1 MGESCPL
8 QIRLGETGSLT
19 LVTIEPDNPAVDRHV
34 EPHELQREAIA
45 TLREMRSAGE
55 ARALAVLAP
64 GLGKTLLSAFDVES
78 FESEIGR
85 RARVLYLAHRAP
97 ILDHAERSF
106 RCVFGDDRSYG
117 QHVADRRDLDC
128 DLLFASFQSFPV
140 EAVRPDRF
148 DYVAVDEAHHTPAP
162 TYHRLISWLRPT
174 FRLGLTATPFRGDG
188 QDVLYE
194 YGDNVAISV
203 PIERALAQGWLTP
216 IDYRVYTDI
225 DDPDSLRGLLRGGA
239 RQRRAVAHRTDDEIV
254 ATILREAATIA
265 GRRSILVF
273 CADLEQMHR
282 FAKLFD
288 NAATVSGED
297 GRAAQ
302 LATID
307 QFAAGD
313 VEVLLSRDVLN
324 EGLDV
329 PDASTI
335 VFLRNT
341 ESPVV
346 FLQQLGRGLREAPG
360 KDRVVVLDFVA
371 NLERIE
377 FLYGFHSRLE
387 TAQRAETRH
396 GRVSAPRSSLRLDA
410 TAKDVIKEIVRKK
423 IESSYLVDLDGLA
436 GSFDYRVSTATLRRM
451 VVDGQLEPDVIAP
464 GTEDLLFD
472 TATVRQLHRRAQ
484 TPRYIKGLIRDR
496 EFAAAIRQP
505 VTWVR
510 RMQERGS
517 LPAAW
522 IHRYPNGA
530 VGLFF
535 TQEDVDRH
543 RQI

>member
-1 MGESCPL
+1 
-8 QIRLGETGSLT
+8 
-19 LVTIEPDNPAVDRHV
+19 VTAEHDV
-34 EPHELQREAIA
+34 EPHDLQRQA
-45 TLREMRSAGE
+45 TAALREMRSAGE

-64 GLGKTLLSAFDVES
+64 GLGKTLLAAFDIEG
-78 FESEIGR
+78 FESELGR
-85 RARVLYLAHRAP
+85 RCRVLYLAHRAP

-106 RCVFGDDRSYG
+106 RRVFGGDRSYG
-117 QHVADRRDLDC
+117 QHVADRRDLDS
-128 DLLFASFQSFPV
+128 DMLFASFQSFPV
-140 EAVRPDRF
+140 GAVRPDHF
-148 DYVAVDEAHHTPAP
+148 DYVVVDEAHHTPAP
-162 TYHRLISWLRPT
+162 TYNQLISVLRPT

-194 YGDNVAISV
+194 YGDNVAILM

-239 RQRRAVAHRTDDEIV
+239 GRRQSVAPRTDDEIV

-273 CADLEQMHR
+273 CADLEQMYR
-282 FAKLFD
+282 YARLFD
-288 NAATVSGED
+288 NAATVSGDD
-297 GRAAQ
+297 GRATQ
-302 LATID
+302 LATIRR
-307 QFAAGD
+307 FAGGE

-346 FLQQLGRGLREAPG
+346 FLQQLGRGLRTAPG

-371 NLERIE
+371 NLDRIE
-377 FLYGFHSRLE
+377 FLYGFHSRLV
-387 TAQRAETRH
+387 TAQRAEASK
-396 GRVSAPRSSLRLDA
+396 GRVSAPRSTLRLDA
-410 TAKDVIKEIVRKK
+410 AAKDVIKEIIRKK
-423 IESSYLVDLDGLA
+423 IEGSYLVDLEGLS

-451 VVDGQLEPDVIAP
+451 VIDGRLEPDVIAP
-464 GTEDLLFD
+464 GTDDLLFD
-472 TATVRQLHRRAQ
+472 TASVRQLHRRAQ
-484 TPRYIKGLIRDR
+484 TSRHMKGLISERD
-496 EFAAAIRQP
+496 FASAIRQP
-505 VTWVR
+505 VGWVR

-517 LPAAW
+517 LPATW
-522 IHRYPNGA
+522 IHRYPNGV

-535 TQEDVDRH
+535 TEDDIDRH
-543 RQI
+543 RQAG